1 MSVKKN
7 EQKKGQSAGMSML
20 ESAVS
25 VIIGYLLTVMVQIYL
40 FPLFGV
46 KITLSDSLILSLII
60 VLFAFFKNFMVRRIF
75 NRI

>member
-1 MSVKKN
+1 MKKN

-25 VIIGYLLTVMVQIYL
+25 VIMGYLLTVMVQIYL

>member
-1 MSVKKN
+1 MLVKKN

-25 VIIGYLLTVMVQIYL
+25 VIMGYLLTVMVQIYL

>member
-1 MSVKKN
+1 MKKN
-7 EQKKGQSAGMSML
+7 EQKKGQTAGMSML

-25 VIIGYLLTVMVQIYL
+25 VIIGYLVAVAVQIYI